1 VSNAFRGT
9 RTCMNAAASHINNRE
24 VMMADTWRGSS
35 SIVGGYQIDISGY
48 AYDTNGSV
56 SLGNW

>member
-1 VSNAFRGT
+1 
-9 RTCMNAAASHINNRE
+9 MNAAASHINNRE

-48 AYDTNGSV
+48 AYDTNGV
-56 SLGNW
+56 SPWNVVLFVVVILFW